1 MKSIGKNVTFHKN
14 KDDHRTAFE
23 IISDKGFDM
32 LNGLSIP
39 SGICLYK
46 NKMDERNVPEPNLEK
61 TFTNKCIAE
70 GLSYI
75 TPKTSRKTL
84 NFKKSKLPGSKSSN
98 KKKTK

>member
-23 IISDKGFDM
+23 IISDKDFDM

-46 NKMDERNVPEPNLEK
+46 NKMDERNVPEPNHIPRK
-61 TFTNKCIAE
+61 T
-70 GLSYI
+70 
-75 TPKTSRKTL
+75 PRKTL
-84 NFKKSKLPGSKSSN
+84 NFKKSKLPGSKTSN
-98 KKKTK
+98 KKKTKT